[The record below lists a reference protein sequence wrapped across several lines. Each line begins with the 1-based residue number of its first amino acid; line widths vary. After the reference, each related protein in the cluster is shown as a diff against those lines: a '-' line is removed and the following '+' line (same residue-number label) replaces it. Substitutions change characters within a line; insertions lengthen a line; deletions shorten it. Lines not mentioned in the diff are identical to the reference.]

1 MRYAHLAPHTAVGP
15 SASRAFGA
23 RISAVSRKLNAL
35 GGKPAAAAA
44 PTKQPPALSSDVAVI
59 DWSAGAV
66 AATTCVRA
74 KTAHMPATRRSVG
87 SSSAAEVHETC
98 NAASAT
104 NRAPAAPTLAP
115 PATGKSESR
124 PTRHASATKQRW
136 RRVRAR
142 RGATARA
149 MGTYGG
155 EIRRDPPKF
164 AEICRDQSDVD
175 L

>member
-1 MRYAHLAPHTAVGP
+1 MPISGATHTAVSP

-87 SSSAAEVHETC
+87 SSSAAEVHEIC
-98 NAASAT
+98 SAEP
-104 NRAPAAPTLAP
+104 RFS
-115 PATGKSESR
+115 GDG
-124 PTRHASATKQRW
+124 KQREQADE
-136 RRVRAR
+136 AR
-142 RGATARA
+142 QPDQAAEAAGAREE
-149 MGTYGG
+149 GG
-155 EIRRDPPKF
+155 DRE
-164 AEICRDQSDVD
+164 SDGD